1 MSANTKDSL
10 VYLKS
15 NLLFKVLWF
24 CLYSRAL
31 VSCCLSEAIQ
41 LSKV

>member
-24 CLYSRAL
+24 VCVQELLLAVVCLRL
-31 VSCCLSEAIQ
+31 
-41 LSKV
+41 

>member
-15 NLLFKVLWF
+15 NLFKVLWF

-31 VSCCLSEAIQ
+31 VSCCFSEAIK
-41 LSKV
+41 LSMV

>member
-31 VSCCLSEAIQ
+31 VSYCLSEAIK
-41 LSKV
+41 LSVV